1 MGQDTFVSSVIFH
14 QLHQVPPNLG
24 VGLLDEKLRHGDTE
38 GLGASLINRAG
49 SARTVCNLSSYK
61 MRMTY
66 PRYIRRPESPETGSV
81 SRAGSPPF
89 LDLDESFPGLTE

>member
-24 VGLLDEKLRHGDTE
+24 VAMHDEQLRHGDTE

-61 MRMTY
+61 MRMT
-66 PRYIRRPESPETGSV
+66 
-81 SRAGSPPF
+81 
-89 LDLDESFPGLTE
+89 